1 MPKTKGTDLLFP
13 HQDRVNEL
21 PVEDAGPEGASRDG
35 RDQPEQHQDL
45 QLVVER
51 EPGRQ
56 MTTYELH
63 WRHTSIKML
72 EKFLN
77 LNQHLHLKLYFEKL
91 KPKQVSSFSP
101 SQILKRSLRGS
112 ILK

>member
-63 WRHTSIKML
+63 WRQTSVT

-77 LNQHLHLKLYFEKL
+77 AQPFTLEIILKKYSA
-91 KPKQVSSFSP
+91 QP
-101 SQILKRSLRGS
+101 SQLFQPKSNT
-112 ILK
+112 